1 MKVKVEE
8 TASQRIKKL
17 ESKVQKVIDVVPAE
31 HLRGLAKIVFVDQI
45 TEPRISAAQRSA
57 LPALYH
63 PRMGAEM
70 AWAEVA
76 LSVVAPK
83 KRFPQNLLYRMTLRS
98 NIAQVI
104 LSLIAQHYHLTL
116 SKGVKKGQLE
126 LACRQ
131 YVEKH
136 FDKWREREGGLRV
149 KLMKPFKP
157 QLDRIARKLA
167 KKYKE
172 DMDRKAKLR

>member
-1 MKVKVEE
+1 MKVKIEQM
-8 TASQRIKKL
+8 AAPRIKNI
-17 ESKVQKVIDVVPAE
+17 EANVQKVLDVVPAE
-31 HLRGLAKIVFVDQI
+31 HLRGFGKILFVDQI
-45 TEPRISAAQRSA
+45 TEPRISAAQRLT

-63 PRMGAEM
+63 PRMGTET
-70 AWAEVA
+70 AWAEIA

-83 KRFPQNLLYRMTLRS
+83 KKFPQNLLHKLTLRS
-98 NIAQVI
+98 NIAQVV

-116 SKGVKKGQLE
+116 SKGVKKTQLE
-126 LACRQ
+126 LVCRQ

-136 FDKWREREGGLRV
+136 FDKWREQQGGLRV

-172 DMDRKAKLR
+172 ELDRKAKAK